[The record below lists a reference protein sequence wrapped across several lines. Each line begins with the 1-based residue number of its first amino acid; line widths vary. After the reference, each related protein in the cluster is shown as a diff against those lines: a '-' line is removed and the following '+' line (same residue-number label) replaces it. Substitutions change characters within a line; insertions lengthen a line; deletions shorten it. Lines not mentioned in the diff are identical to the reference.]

1 MTHLFRI
8 YLEPFGLRGYQRL
21 ILLVALGT
29 LLHSALIYGV
39 LYSYLLIIKLLT
51 SKFLLMSDSQN
62 AGFFVAILWIVTIA
76 LSILSGIIA
85 WDWVEPDS
93 FFGFIGFLLV
103 WGLLSKVGHFLA
115 MGIVALLGGM
125 K

>member
-1 MTHLFRI
+1 MD
-8 YLEPFGLRGYQRL
+8 PFGLRGYQKL

-29 LLHSALIYGV
+29 LLYSALIYGV

-62 AGFFVAILWIVTIA
+62 AGFFVAILWIVTVA

-85 WDWVEPDS
+85 WDWVEPDC